1 MIFKIE
7 NTNSKVQEG
16 YAIAG
21 EILASG
27 EFFDRLTDVS
37 KFTYT
42 KMDQAE
48 VVGMVMAQQEGI
60 ITGLTPK
67 IPVKQEYINDSA
79 IARVYSNRPGIWVN
93 DKFTRSSN
101 LKTYIEN
108 GAHESMHIFGLGHG
122 SNFLPTSLKGRV
134 MMKVLLEFE
143 DKYQSVPLMVQKIVS
158 QIAKERRL
166 IK

>member
-7 NTNSKVQEG
+7 NTNKKVQEG

-42 KMDQAE
+42 KLDRAE
-48 VVGMVMAQQEGI
+48 IVGNVMAQIDGI

-67 IPVKQEYINDSA
+67 ILVKQEYVNDSA
-79 IARVYSNRPGIWVN
+79 IARVYSNRLGIWVN
-93 DKFTRSSN
+93 DKFVKSSSVG
-101 LKTYIEN
+101 TYIKN
-108 GAHESMHIFGLGHG
+108 AAHEPMHTFGFGHG
-122 SNFLPTSLKGRV
+122 SNFLPTSLKGRI
-134 MMKVLLEFE
+134 MMKALFEFE
-143 DKYQSVPLMVQKIVS
+143 DKYKSVPLVVENIVY
-158 QIAKERRL
+158 QIAKDKKL

>member
-7 NTNSKVQEG
+7 NTNKKVQDG

-21 EILASG
+21 EILASA

-42 KMDQAE
+42 KLDQSE
-48 VVGMVMAQQEGI
+48 IVGNIMAQVDGI
-60 ITGLTPK
+60 ICGLTPK
-67 IPVKQEYINDSA
+67 ISVEQEYINDSA

-93 DKFTRSSN
+93 DKFVRSAS

-108 GAHESMHIFGLGHG
+108 GAHEITHIFGFGHG
-122 SNFLPTSLKGRV
+122 SNFLPTSLKGRI
-134 MMKVLLEFE
+134 MMKACLEFE
-143 DKYQSVPLMVQKIVS
+143 DKFKSVPLVVESIVY
-158 QIAKERRL
+158 QIAKDKRL
-166 IK
+166 V